1 MVISENRKAYRVGI
15 TNIFLTMKKIS
26 LSTVKNSMRRDEL
39 RAIKGGSACRSTC
52 SAPFCSMY
60 GYKAECGTQPVVCC
74 S

>member
-39 RAIKGGSACRSTC
+39 RAIKGGSGSNCGCYA
-52 SAPFCSMY
+52 AFCSNS
-60 GYKAECGTQPVVCC
+60 YKAKCNIYPVVCC
-74 S
+74 

>member
-1 MVISENRKAYRVGI
+1 
-15 TNIFLTMKKIS
+15 MKKIS